1 MKIQNCKGCT
11 GDHLGR
17 RDFLRVGSLTFLG
30 IHLSQYL
37 QMRQALAQDGV
48 RPRGKARACIL
59 VWLDGGQSQM
69 DTWDPKPIS
78 SFKPISTNVSGI
90 QISEL
95 LPRMARHMDKV
106 ALIRSMH
113 TLENNHGVATHYA
126 ATGHRPSPAMK
137 FPGIGAIVT
146 REMGPRGPFPPHV
159 MVPPMPKGKKF
170 DEYFKAHFI
179 GPQYDPMILP
189 DPSGKKF
196 EVPDLSLPKH
206 VALKTVEDRR
216 AFLEVV
222 DRHYRRKVETA
233 EFANMD
239 SFVEQAWNMI
249 LSPHVREAFD
259 LSSEPERTKDV
270 YGRDGFGQSLLLARR
285 LVEAGSRFVTAGG
298 FRAQAWDTHSNN
310 DQVTREELAPT
321 LDRGLSALLVDLD
334 QRGLL
339 ESTLVV
345 VLGEFGRTPHINANL
360 GRDHWPEC
368 WSVAL
373 AGGGIQGGQ
382 VVGASDERGGY
393 VVDRM
398 VTMGDLFATIYK
410 AFGIDWKKTYMHPI
424 GRPIKIATSIDDETG
439 EPISELL

>member
-146 REMGPRGPFPPHV
+146 REMGPRGPSH
-159 MVPPMPKGKKF
+159 
-170 DEYFKAHFI
+170 
-179 GPQYDPMILP
+179 
-189 DPSGKKF
+189 
-196 EVPDLSLPKH
+196 
-206 VALKTVEDRR
+206 
-216 AFLEVV
+216 
-222 DRHYRRKVETA
+222 
-233 EFANMD
+233 
-239 SFVEQAWNMI
+239 
-249 LSPHVREAFD
+249 
-259 LSSEPERTKDV
+259 
-270 YGRDGFGQSLLLARR
+270 
-285 LVEAGSRFVTAGG
+285 
-298 FRAQAWDTHSNN
+298 
-310 DQVTREELAPT
+310 
-321 LDRGLSALLVDLD
+321 
-334 QRGLL
+334 
-339 ESTLVV
+339 
-345 VLGEFGRTPHINANL
+345 
-360 GRDHWPEC
+360 
-368 WSVAL
+368 
-373 AGGGIQGGQ
+373 
-382 VVGASDERGGY
+382 
-393 VVDRM
+393 RM
-398 VTMGDLFATIYK
+398 
-410 AFGIDWKKTYMHPI
+410 
-424 GRPIKIATSIDDETG
+424 
-439 EPISELL
+439 